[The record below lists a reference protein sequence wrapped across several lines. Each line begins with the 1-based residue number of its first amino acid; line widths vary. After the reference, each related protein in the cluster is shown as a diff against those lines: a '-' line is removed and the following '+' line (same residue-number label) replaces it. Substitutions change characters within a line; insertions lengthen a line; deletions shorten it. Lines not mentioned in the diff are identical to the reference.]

1 MYGPCTSTKKPLKKN
16 ETEKSKLT
24 GGSLHLQPG
33 VAWFSHR
40 LAELSGL
47 VGGSSKGGITGWLW
61 CRCGREMRRDDDNF
75 CLKVL
80 KNLKGSDEV
89 EKNFVVRVGISFNVI
104 IMSLILFSWY
114 QIRVYFPLC
123 LRCRLSIKSY
133 LHHELQDF
141 DGTHFEAEKKDG
153 FCPLER
159 MGLSAYRILPQLVL
173 PLSYYIIV
181 ILFVYTYN
189 HLYIVCI
196 WPIILYSRLLSIV
209 AAVISRHLS
218 HLPTFFMPAK
228 QVGMLI
234 SI

>member
-61 CRCGREMRRDDDNF
+61 CRCGREMRRDDDDF

-89 EKNFVVRVGISFNVI
+89 EKTLLLELASHLMWLSCPLFCFPDTKSGSIFHCAYVAGFRSNPTFTMSSRTLTAPTLRRKKRMGFV
-104 IMSLILFSWY
+104 LSW
-114 QIRVYFPLC
+114 
-123 LRCRLSIKSY
+123 K
-133 LHHELQDF
+133 
-141 DGTHFEAEKKDG
+141 DGT
-153 FCPLER
+153 FCLQNFATTCPT
-159 MGLSAYRILPQLVL
+159 
-173 PLSYYIIV
+173 IV
-181 ILFVYTYN
+181 ILYHCHT
-189 HLYIVCI
+189 VCI
-196 WPIILYSRLLSIV
+196 
-209 AAVISRHLS
+209 HL
-218 HLPTFFMPAK
+218 
-228 QVGMLI
+228 
-234 SI
+234 